1 MDWSNSFWGFLVGLL
16 VFLINMASLVAFFS
30 ITSTDE
36 SKDEYMSKVV
46 NAVTNFFGTGAVFV
60 GLKASMQ
67 LVEKVKPE
75 PALMDRWT
83 FALIFDDTILTGR
96 FLLKVGVFFIMVYTC
111 FTITI
116 GVFPSGSEND
126 FRRMKGENGDNHGVE
141 NVGEERMV
149 EDIPG
154 ELHVI
159 AGILNLVQVR

>member
-46 NAVTNFFGTGAVFV
+46 NAVTNFFGTGAVLL

-83 FALIFDDTILTGR
+83 FALIFDDTIFTGR
-96 FLLKVGVFFIMVYTC
+96 FLLKVGVFFIMVYN
-111 FTITI
+111 FTYT
-116 GVFPSGSEND
+116 
-126 FRRMKGENGDNHGVE
+126 
-141 NVGEERMV
+141 
-149 EDIPG
+149 
-154 ELHVI
+154 
-159 AGILNLVQVR
+159 